1 MDVLLSENEEMI
13 RNLAREFLEGEC
25 PTSLV
30 RDMEKDELGYSPVSY
45 THLTLPTTPYV

>member
-30 RDMEKDELGYSPVSY
+30 RDMEKNELESSQNIIYFSAE
-45 THLTLPTTPYV
+45 